1 MKFRH
6 VRAVAACAL
15 VVVAL
20 TGARH
25 SHGGGCGSSHSSSS
39 SSSGG
44 YSSSGSTTSSGST
57 VGSPTA
63 GSTTPPESDIRITDC
78 QVDSAAGTL
87 SAKLSVTNHNSQGSA
102 HYNGTVQFTD
112 ESGAVF
118 GSAQISVAAVPM
130 RLHPARH
137 GFRHLPQEPQRERP
151 QVRQVQAG
159 PGLEG
164 QQLRRATALLPRG
177 VQGRPRYSSLAMI
190 ERCTSVAPS

>member
-44 YSSSGSTTSSGST
+44 YSSSGSTTSSSGST

-87 SAKLSVTNHNSQGSA
+87 SAKLSVTNHNSQASA

-118 GSAQISVAAVPM
+118 GSAQISVAAVP
-130 RLHPARH
+130 A
-137 GFRHLPQEPQRERP
+137 GSTRP
-151 QVRQVQAG
+151 VTVSDTFLKSPNGNDPKSGKCKLGQVWKDN
-159 PGLEG
+159 
-164 QQLRRATALLPRG
+164 
-177 VQGRPRYSSLAMI
+177 S
-190 ERCTSVAPS
+190 

>member
-63 GSTTPPESDIRITDC
+63 GPTTPAESDIRITDC

-87 SAKLSVTNHNSQGSA
+87 SAKLSVTNNNSQGSA

-112 ESGAVF
+112 EAGAVF
-118 GSAQISVAAVPM
+118 GSARISVAAVP
-130 RLHPARH
+130 A
-137 GFRHLPQEPQRERP
+137 GTTRP
-151 QVRQVQAG
+151 VTVSDTFLKSPNGNDPKSGKCKLGQVWKDN
-159 PGLEG
+159 
-164 QQLRRATALLPRG
+164 
-177 VQGRPRYSSLAMI
+177 S
-190 ERCTSVAPS
+190 

>member
-57 VGSPTA
+57 VGSPTT

-112 ESGAVF
+112 ETGAAF
-118 GSAQISVAAVPM
+118 GSAGISVAAVP
-130 RLHPARH
+130 A
-137 GFRHLPQEPQRERP
+137 GTTRP
-151 QVRQVQAG
+151 VTASGTFLKSPNGNDPKSGKCKLGQVWKDN
-159 PGLEG
+159 
-164 QQLRRATALLPRG
+164 
-177 VQGRPRYSSLAMI
+177 S
-190 ERCTSVAPS
+190 

>member
-44 YSSSGSTTSSGST
+44 YSSSGSSTSSGST

-118 GSAQISVAAVPM
+118 GSAQISVAAVP
-130 RLHPARH
+130 A
-137 GFRHLPQEPQRERP
+137 GSTRP
-151 QVRQVQAG
+151 VTVSDTFLKSPNGNDPRSGKCKLGQVWKDN
-159 PGLEG
+159 
-164 QQLRRATALLPRG
+164 
-177 VQGRPRYSSLAMI
+177 S
-190 ERCTSVAPS
+190 

>member
-118 GSAQISVAAVPM
+118 GSAQISVAAVP
-130 RLHPARH
+130 A
-137 GFRHLPQEPQRERP
+137 GSTRP
-151 QVRQVQAG
+151 VTVSDTFLKSPNGNDPKSGKCKLGQVWKDN
-159 PGLEG
+159 
-164 QQLRRATALLPRG
+164 
-177 VQGRPRYSSLAMI
+177 S
-190 ERCTSVAPS
+190 

>member
-1 MKFRH
+1 MQFRH

-44 YSSSGSTTSSGST
+44 YSSSDSGGYSSSGSTTSSGT
-57 VGSPTA
+57 TTGGSPTA

-87 SAKLSVTNHNSQGSA
+87 SAKLSVTNGNSQGTA
-102 HYNGTVQFTD
+102 TYNGTVQFTD
-112 ESGAVF
+112 ETGATF
-118 GSAQISVAAVPM
+118 GSAQISVSGVAAGQT
-130 RLHPARH
+130 RPASVS
-137 GFRHLPQEPQRERP
+137 GTFLK
-151 QVRQVQAG
+151 G
-159 PGLEG
+159 PGG
-164 QQLRRATALLPRG
+164 QGP
-177 VQGRPRYSSLAMI
+177 SSGKCKLGQVWKAN
-190 ERCTSVAPS
+190 S

>member
-25 SHGGGCGSSHSSSS
+25 SHGGGCGSSHSSGTSGGDGSS
-39 SSSGG
+39 GYSSSGSSG
-44 YSSSGSTTSSGST
+44 YSSSGSTTSGSS

-87 SAKLSVTNHNSQGSA
+87 SAKLSVTNGNSQSA
-102 HYNGTVQFTD
+102 ATYNGTVQFTD
-112 ESGAVF
+112 ETGAAF
-118 GSAQISVAAVPM
+118 GSAQISVAAVAAGST
-130 RLHPARH
+130 RPASVSGTFLKGPDGQGPRS
-137 GFRHLPQEPQRERP
+137 GKCKLG
-151 QVRQVQAG
+151 QVWKAN
-159 PGLEG
+159 
-164 QQLRRATALLPRG
+164 
-177 VQGRPRYSSLAMI
+177 S
-190 ERCTSVAPS
+190 

>member
-118 GSAQISVAAVPM
+118 GSAQISVAAVP
-130 RLHPARH
+130 A
-137 GFRHLPQEPQRERP
+137 GSTRP
-151 QVRQVQAG
+151 VTVSDTFLKSPNGNDPRSGKCKLGQVWKDN
-159 PGLEG
+159 
-164 QQLRRATALLPRG
+164 
-177 VQGRPRYSSLAMI
+177 S
-190 ERCTSVAPS
+190 

>member
-87 SAKLSVTNHNSQGSA
+87 SAKLSVTNNNSQGSA

-112 ESGAVF
+112 ESGAAF
-118 GSAQISVAAVPM
+118 GSAGISVAAVP
-130 RLHPARH
+130 A
-137 GFRHLPQEPQRERP
+137 GTTRP
-151 QVRQVQAG
+151 VTVSGTFLKSPNGNDPKSGKCKLGQVWKDN
-159 PGLEG
+159 
-164 QQLRRATALLPRG
+164 
-177 VQGRPRYSSLAMI
+177 S
-190 ERCTSVAPS
+190 

>member
-57 VGSPTA
+57 AGSPTA

-118 GSAQISVAAVPM
+118 GSAQISVAAVP
-130 RLHPARH
+130 A
-137 GFRHLPQEPQRERP
+137 GSTRP
-151 QVRQVQAG
+151 VTVSDTFLKSPNGNDPKSGKCKLGQVWKDN
-159 PGLEG
+159 
-164 QQLRRATALLPRG
+164 
-177 VQGRPRYSSLAMI
+177 S
-190 ERCTSVAPS
+190 

>member
-1 MKFRH
+1 MQFRH

-44 YSSSGSTTSSGST
+44 YSSSDGGYSSSGSTTSSGT
-57 VGSPTA
+57 TTGGSPTA

-87 SAKLSVTNHNSQGSA
+87 TAKLSVTNGNSQGTA
-102 HYNGTVQFTD
+102 TYNGTVQFTD
-112 ESGAVF
+112 ETGAAF
-118 GSAQISVAAVPM
+118 GSAEIAVSGVAAGQT
-130 RLHPARH
+130 RSASAS
-137 GFRHLPQEPQRERP
+137 GTFIK
-151 QVRQVQAG
+151 G
-159 PGLEG
+159 PGG
-164 QQLRRATALLPRG
+164 QGP
-177 VQGRPRYSSLAMI
+177 SSGKCKLGQVWKVN
-190 ERCTSVAPS
+190 S

>member
-15 VVVAL
+15 VIVAL

-87 SAKLSVTNHNSQGSA
+87 SAKLSVTNNNSQGSA

-112 ESGAVF
+112 ESGAAF
-118 GSAQISVAAVPM
+118 GSAGISVAAVP
-130 RLHPARH
+130 A
-137 GFRHLPQEPQRERP
+137 GTTRP
-151 QVRQVQAG
+151 VTVSGTFLKSPNGNDPKSGKCKLGQVWKDN
-159 PGLEG
+159 
-164 QQLRRATALLPRG
+164 
-177 VQGRPRYSSLAMI
+177 S
-190 ERCTSVAPS
+190 

>member
-44 YSSSGSTTSSGST
+44 YSSSGSSTSSGST

-118 GSAQISVAAVPM
+118 GSAQISVAAVP
-130 RLHPARH
+130 A
-137 GFRHLPQEPQRERP
+137 GSTRP
-151 QVRQVQAG
+151 VTVSDTFLKSPNGNDPKSGKCKLGQVWKDN
-159 PGLEG
+159 
-164 QQLRRATALLPRG
+164 
-177 VQGRPRYSSLAMI
+177 S
-190 ERCTSVAPS
+190 

>member
-112 ESGAVF
+112 ETGAAF
-118 GSAQISVAAVPM
+118 GSAEISVDGVTA
-130 RLHPARH
+130 
-137 GFRHLPQEPQRERP
+137 GSTRP
-151 QVRQVQAG
+151 VTASGTFLKNPNKQGPRSGKCKLGQVWKDN
-159 PGLEG
+159 
-164 QQLRRATALLPRG
+164 T
-177 VQGRPRYSSLAMI
+177 
-190 ERCTSVAPS
+190 